1 MWYWY
6 SPSKSI
12 WKYICSFLS
21 GVWKHLLQ
29 KKEIFLTCLQKLLDN
44 VITNPIFFFNFQ
56 VPLPFIFGSIA
67 ISLFLILTP
76 LIKTPKMEHVY
87 GLIFI
92 ISGLLCYWIHVHL
105 NQHSVYFVK
114 VTCYLQ
120 LLFNVSPLEDHIST
134 EKRDLK
140 EIFL

>member
-1 MWYWY
+1 M
-6 SPSKSI
+6 SS
-12 WKYICSFLS
+12 
-21 GVWKHLLQ
+21 
-29 KKEIFLTCLQKLLDN
+29 LTL
-44 VITNPIFFFNFQ
+44 TFFFFFNFQ

-92 ISGLLCYWIHVHL
+92 FSGLLCYWIHVHL
-105 NQHSVYFVK
+105 NQHSVCFVK

-120 LLFNVSPLEDHIST
+120 LLFNVSPPEDHNEGIST
-134 EKRDLK
+134 GKNDLK

>member
-1 MWYWY
+1 MFGNTC
-6 SPSKSI
+6 SKRKRFFSR
-12 WKYICSFLS
+12 
-21 GVWKHLLQ
+21 
-29 KKEIFLTCLQKLLDN
+29 CLQKLLDN
-44 VITNPIFFFNFQ
+44 VITNPNFFFNFQ

-92 ISGLLCYWIHVHL
+92 ISGLLCYWIQVHL

-120 LLFNVSPLEDHIST
+120 LLFNVSPPEDHIST